1 MLSSQPPHR
10 FIAIPVFA
18 NHYGLLATIRS
29 YLTLCQ
35 LQLLKLFLSHC
46 CLSISHATSFKT
58 EEVLIFTSNMA
69 FHGPFSS
76 VPHMCHPVVMPQGF
90 AHQYLYSGINTSSFP
105 CWNQPPPCQHP
116 GLQNRI
122 EFLETQ
128 LARVQQEKD
137 SMHSVIKYLLADL
150 GSSTRAKQSCPN
162 CSILKFRLSLQ
173 SKATY
178 RWKGKYREAAT
189 SLHAGKIRLRRLR
202 NTVETAT
209 SISASR
215 NSSSSGGDALVCG
228 ESPDDDLLGGTI
240 PISITERFP
249 ASSSFDSD
257 PLCAD
262 SPPELG
268 KSENDQLSESEA
280 ESIDYATSANL
291 SRLSVISTRQRCRK
305 LAVLG
310 DILPRDVDPS
320 DFVVDSASKAELP
333 YVRYFSGAT
342 VPTSTLSDA
351 AGGIKE
357 HVVNNATDTSLT
369 DAISGPMSIAAGPRF
384 SGALKNDDLPLPSSP
399 GSARRTSP
407 LTTTETSSESGDQI
421 LSGRIRW
428 AVTDGIQSW
437 KRWLFATEAERE
449 NAIAM
454 NRRLA
459 GREDV
464 TFPDIFR
471 YGIRYKPEP
480 TAQNV
485 YRTVLIEGLPGT
497 VTLENVLKGVCGGS
511 VLSTKLC
518 DTYSITGSCSAL
530 ITFVSESAACQYKTF
545 AAAHAIFIS
554 GIAVKVSLLSTPT
567 WPMSIPMRKAVFEHQ
582 HSRCLEV
589 TNLPRHIDLC
599 ALQLDLRICTAM
611 DCDMIEYL
619 GVRGNG
625 ILDIR
630 FSSINAAGQAYGVFT
645 SRAKYRPCNVQ
656 FSPDP
661 CVLQGHTLLEKGE
674 SVMSDEVSY
683 VAGTFDDEMPG
694 EEFAD
699 DEGVVE
705 DDGHA
710 EEDDA
715 DSLKRL
721 SSSEINASLV

>member
-1 MLSSQPPHR
+1 
-10 FIAIPVFA
+10 
-18 NHYGLLATIRS
+18 
-29 YLTLCQ
+29 
-35 LQLLKLFLSHC
+35 
-46 CLSISHATSFKT
+46 
-58 EEVLIFTSNMA
+58 
-69 FHGPFSS
+69 
-76 VPHMCHPVVMPQGF
+76 
-90 AHQYLYSGINTSSFP
+90 
-105 CWNQPPPCQHP
+105 
-116 GLQNRI
+116 
-122 EFLETQ
+122 
-128 LARVQQEKD
+128 
-137 SMHSVIKYLLADL
+137 MHSVIKYLLADL
-150 GSSTRAKQSCPN
+150 GSSTRANQSCPN

-173 SKATY
+173 SKATH

-189 SLHAGKIRLRRLR
+189 SLRAGQIRLRRLR
-202 NTVETAT
+202 NTVETGN
-209 SISASR
+209 SMSASR
-215 NSSSSGGDALVCG
+215 NSSSSGGDALVCS

-240 PISITERFP
+240 PVSITVRFP
-249 ASSSFDSD
+249 TSSSFDSD
-257 PLCAD
+257 PPSAD

-268 KSENDQLSESEA
+268 KSENDQSSESEA
-280 ESIDYATSANL
+280 ESIDYIPSANL
-291 SRLSVISTRQRCRK
+291 SRLPVIWTQQRCHK

-310 DILPRDVDPS
+310 DILPRDADPT
-320 DFVVDSASKAELP
+320 DFVVDPLSSKAELP

-342 VPTSTLSDA
+342 APTSTLSDA
-351 AGGIKE
+351 AGGINE
-357 HVVNNATDTSLT
+357 HVGNDATFTSLT
-369 DAISGPMSIAAGPRF
+369 EAIIGPMSVAAGPRF
-384 SGALKNDDLPLPSSP
+384 SRGLKKDDLPLPSSP

-407 LTTTETSSESGDQI
+407 FTTTVPPSESGDQI

-428 AVTDGIQSW
+428 AVTDGVQSW

-454 NRRLA
+454 NRTLA

-485 YRTVLIEGLPGT
+485 YRTVLIEGLPDT

-656 FSPDP
+656 FSMDP
-661 CVLQGHTLLEKGE
+661 CVLQLNTLLEKGE
-674 SVMSDEVSY
+674 SVTSDEVSY
-683 VAGTFDDEMPG
+683 DAGTFDDEMPG
-694 EEFAD
+694 EQFAD

-705 DDGHA
+705 DEGYA

-721 SSSEINASLV
+721 SSSEINPSLV